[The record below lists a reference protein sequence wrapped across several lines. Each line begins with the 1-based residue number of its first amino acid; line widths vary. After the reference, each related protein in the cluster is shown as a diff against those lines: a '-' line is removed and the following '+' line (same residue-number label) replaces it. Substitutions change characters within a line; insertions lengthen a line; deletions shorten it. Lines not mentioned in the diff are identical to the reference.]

1 MNCRMISLCDEDL
14 EKVSGGMNYNN
25 DMKNLKHFVTRTV
38 CNVINYRLESCL
50 EMRLTPKGRVIPG
63 VSWVNGE
70 AILVHK
76 DYNAEGWLLAYKDGH
91 YGFVSSNNVR

>member
-1 MNCRMISLCDEDL
+1 MNCRMNSLGDEDL
-14 EKVSGGMNYNN
+14 EKVSGGVYFN
-25 DMKNLKHFVTRTV
+25 DTKDLKHFVTCTV
-38 CNVINYRLESCL
+38 CNVINYRLDSCL
-50 EMRLTPKGRVIPG
+50 EMCLTPNGKVIPG

-76 DYNAEGWLLAYKDGH
+76 DYNEGGWLFAYKDGH